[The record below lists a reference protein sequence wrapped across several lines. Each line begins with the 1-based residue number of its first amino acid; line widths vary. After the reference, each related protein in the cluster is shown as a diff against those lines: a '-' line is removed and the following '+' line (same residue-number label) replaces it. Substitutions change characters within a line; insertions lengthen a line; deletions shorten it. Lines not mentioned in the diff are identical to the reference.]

1 MLGKVRKVHMIGIGG
16 IGMSGIAEV
25 LLNLK
30 YEVSGS
36 DIKRSKITER
46 LESLGARIF
55 YTHNPENVEGA
66 DVIVISSAI
75 KPDNPE
81 VLRARELRLPVIPRT
96 EMLSE
101 LMRMKFSIAV
111 SGSHG
116 KTTTT
121 SLIGEILAVAGMD
134 PTLVVGGRLKGLGT
148 NARLGSGKYFVA
160 EVDESD
166 GTFRIISPV
175 IAVVTN
181 IDREHL
187 DTYKTLKS
195 LKLAFL
201 HFLNAVPFWS
211 LSIVCVDDKGVRSI
225 IPKVKRRLLTYG
237 LRRDADFRASSVE
250 STPKGSHFKVTYRG
264 KEVGNFFIPLLGIH
278 NVVNALAAM
287 CVAEELG
294 ISMRDVKTAFEN
306 FSGIERRLEFKGVK
320 EGVYYYDD
328 YGHHPTEIM
337 NTLSAITQHLK
348 TRKLHVIF
356 QPHRFTR
363 TSILMEEFA
372 RAFSQADTLIVMDI
386 YPAGE
391 PPIDGVNSEVLVKK
405 IRETGH
411 PSVHYISDFEGIK
424 EIITRVA
431 REGDIVLTL
440 GAGDVYKFHEVMHGG
455 KF

>member
-1 MLGKVRKVHMIGIGG
+1 MLGKVRKVHMVGIGG

-30 YEVSGS
+30 YTVSGS
-36 DIKRSKITER
+36 DIKRSKITDR

-55 YTHNPENVEGA
+55 YIHDPKNIEGA

-81 VLRARELRLPVIPRT
+81 VLRAKELRIPIIPRT

-121 SLIGEILAVAGMD
+121 SLIGEILATAGVD
-134 PTLVVGGRLKGLGT
+134 PTLVVGGRLKSLGT

-166 GTFRIISPV
+166 GTFRMISPV
-175 IAVVTN
+175 IAIVTN
-181 IDREHL
+181 IDKEHL
-187 DTYKTLKS
+187 DTYKNLKS
-195 LKLAFL
+195 LKSAFL

-211 LSIVCVDDKGVRSI
+211 LSILCMDDKGVRSL
-225 IPKVKRRLLTYG
+225 IPKVKRRFLTYG
-237 LRRDADFRASSVE
+237 MHREADFRVSSVE
-250 STPKGSHFKVTYRG
+250 SSKRGSSFNVTYRG
-264 KEVGNFFIPLLGIH
+264 KGVGQFFIPLLGLH
-278 NVVNALAAM
+278 NVVNALACI

-294 ISMRDVKTAFEN
+294 ISTKDVKTALEN
-306 FSGIERRLEFKGVK
+306 FSGIERRLEFKGTK
-320 EGVYYYDD
+320 DGVYYYDD

-337 NTLSAITQHLK
+337 NTLSAIERHLK
-348 TRKLHVIF
+348 GGKVHVIF

-363 TSILMEEFA
+363 TSILMDEFA
-372 RAFSQADTLIVMDI
+372 KAFFKADTVLVMDI

-391 PPIDGVNSEVLVKK
+391 SPIEGINSKVLVKK
-405 IRETGH
+405 MKDSGH
-411 PSVHYISDFEGIK
+411 PSVHYIPNFEGIK
-424 EIITRVA
+424 EMINKVA

-440 GAGDVYKFHEVMHGG
+440 GAGDVYKFHEEKHGG
-455 KF
+455 KV

>member
-1 MLGKVRKVHMIGIGG
+1 MLGKVRKVHMVGIGG

-30 YEVSGS
+30 YTVSGS

-46 LESLGARIF
+46 LESLGAKVF
-55 YTHNPENVEGA
+55 YTHNPKNIEGA

-81 VLRARELRLPVIPRT
+81 VLRAKELRIPIIPRT

-121 SLIGEILAVAGMD
+121 SLIGEILATAGMD
-134 PTLVVGGRLKGLGT
+134 PTLVVGGRLKSLDT

-166 GTFRIISPV
+166 GTFRMISPV
-175 IAVVTN
+175 IAVLTN
-181 IDREHL
+181 IDKEHL

-195 LKLAFL
+195 LKSAFL
-201 HFLNAVPFWS
+201 HFLNAVPFWG
-211 LSIVCVDDKGVRSI
+211 LSILCMDDRGARSLI
-225 IPKVKRRLLTYG
+225 SKVKRRFFTYG
-237 LRRDADFRASSVE
+237 MHREADFRVSSVK
-250 STPKGSHFKVTYRG
+250 SSKRGSSFNVTYHG
-264 KEVGNFFIPLLGIH
+264 KEIGQFFIPLLGLH
-278 NVVNALAAM
+278 NVVNALACI

-294 ISMRDVKTAFEN
+294 ISIKDVKSALEN
-306 FSGIERRLEFKGVK
+306 FSGIERRLEFKGTK
-320 EGVYYYDD
+320 DGVYYYDD

-337 NTLSAITQHLK
+337 KTLSAIERHLK
-348 TRKLHVIF
+348 SGKVHVIF

-363 TSILMEEFA
+363 TSILMDEFA
-372 RAFSQADTLIVMDI
+372 KAFFKADTVLVMDI

-391 PPIDGVNSEVLVKK
+391 PPIEGINSKVLVKK
-405 IRETGH
+405 MKESGH
-411 PSVHYISDFEGIK
+411 PSVHYTPDFGDIK
-424 EIITRVA
+424 EMINKVA
-431 REGDIVLTL
+431 KEGDIVLTL
-440 GAGDVYKFHEVMHGG
+440 GAGDVYKFHEEIHGG
-455 KF
+455 KV